1 MFEDVKLMKLGL
13 LQLEKMNKL
22 SDKPIKGISL
32 GFDFMII
39 LKVTSHRLHNA

>member
-1 MFEDVKLMKLGL
+1 MFVEVKLMKLGL

-32 GFDFMII
+32 GFNFMII
-39 LKVTSHRLHNA
+39 